1 MDYIIVPIIWIV
13 LIVLLIAFIASNI
26 VIVPQAKAYVIERL
40 GTYRDTWHT
49 GLHSISRRSRLSPR
63 IT

>member
-26 VIVPQAKAYVIERL
+26 VIVPQATTS
-40 GTYRDTWHT
+40 TYCA
-49 GLHSISRRSRLSPR
+49 IMA
-63 IT
+63 